1 MTAWTAPDPFQALN
15 SKLKNG
21 ELVAEAIAYKV
32 ATKQR
37 ADMQVWACSYS
48 SERPSPQQEACL
60 NSSSW

>member
-32 ATKQR
+32 APKQR
-37 ADMQVWACSYS
+37 ADMQV
-48 SERPSPQQEACL
+48 
-60 NSSSW
+60 